1 MGQKTGTSNT
11 EKKVITKATTKAFVI
26 AYLKC
31 KQINIMDISGT
42 VREICKICKTENKI

>member
-26 AYLKC
+26 AYLKW
-31 KQINIMDISGT
+31 QTDIM
-42 VREICKICKTENKI
+42 VCKTENKI